1 MHSESGYAYV
11 LNSSPE
17 IRQVCEAAGYYVM
30 REATAL
36 GGGSAAYTCDTMSGA
51 TRFHTR
57 VATERTWAA
66 FRSEPRTHALRHTV
80 PRL

>member
-17 IRQVCEAAGYYVM
+17 IQQACEAAGYNAM

-57 VATERTWAA
+57 VATERTWPA
-66 FRSEPRTHALRHTV
+66 FRSEQRTHALRNTV